1 MKIKYLFDLKIIIF
15 RKVIGMKAVQQKE
28 INSKNN
34 EKIVQSKKGT
44 NMILAAFM
52 IFILPIII
60 IFFGVFIGGS
70 IGEAV
75 NGAVIIF
82 QIIGGV
88 IGIVIAG
95 IIVKIF
101 DKFSKIDKNAEKIHW
116 DDL

>member
-1 MKIKYLFDLKIIIF
+1 MKIKYLLDLKIIIF

-34 EKIVQSKKGT
+34 ERIVQSKKNS

-60 IFFGVFIGGS
+60 IFVGVFIGES

-75 NGAVIIF
+75 NGPIMSF
-82 QIIGGV
+82 KIIGGV
-88 IGIVIAG
+88 VGLIIAG
-95 IIVKIF
+95 IIIKIF
-101 DKFSKIDKNAEKIHW
+101 DKSSKIDKNAEKIHW

>member
-1 MKIKYLFDLKIIIF
+1 
-15 RKVIGMKAVQQKE
+15 MKAVQQKE

-34 EKIVQSKKGT
+34 ERIVQSKKNS

-60 IFFGVFIGGS
+60 IFVGVFIGES

-75 NGAVIIF
+75 NGPIMSF
-82 QIIGGV
+82 KIIGGV
-88 IGIVIAG
+88 VGLIIAG
-95 IIVKIF
+95 IIIKIF
-101 DKFSKIDKNAEKIHW
+101 DKSSKIDKNAEKIHW